1 MLSCF
6 IHCLVQYGKT
16 KHWTLRLL
24 YRNHEQITN
33 SKHDV
38 SIFWWSRQSN
48 APISGPR
55 LFLDRLLG
63 PSEGKTRVLKKTLG
77 ITLRWD
83 TNCQESQN
91 SADSSCWFRW
101 CLMTECMVRN
111 MIVTFSEDS
120 WNTAELSSSVVSIS
134 STLSGELPL
143 HWLNHPH
150 PVTFQHLQDVS
161 PWFLSR
167 SPWQPSPHPTFLKI
181 ICLAQLAKITI
192 ANLVFLCFS
201 ARFEWFEI
209 DGNINQPLKLAGP
222 NFKQR
227 Y

>member
-1 MLSCF
+1 MHQFPARAFSLIDF
-6 IHCLVQYGKT
+6 WDLQKE
-16 KHWTLRLL
+16 KH
-24 YRNHEQITN
+24 QC
-33 SKHDV
+33 S
-38 SIFWWSRQSN
+38 
-48 APISGPR
+48 
-55 LFLDRLLG
+55 
-63 PSEGKTRVLKKTLG
+63 KKTLG
-77 ITLRWD
+77 ITGRCD

-101 CLMTECMVRN
+101 CLITECMVRN

-134 STLSGELPL
+134 SPLSGELPL

-161 PWFLSR
+161 PWFLSG

-201 ARFEWFEI
+201 ARVWMVWSRQKH
-209 DGNINQPLKLAGP
+209 QPLKLAGP
-222 NFKQR
+222 NFKQTYIILR
-227 Y
+227 FWRVYHRLIAS

>member
-1 MLSCF
+1 MF
-6 IHCLVQYGKT
+6 QF
-16 KHWTLRLL
+16 
-24 YRNHEQITN
+24 
-33 SKHDV
+33 
-38 SIFWWSRQSN
+38 FWWSRQSN

-55 LFLDRLLG
+55 LFLERLLG
-63 PSEGKTRVLKKTLG
+63 PSEGKTRVLKKTLE
-77 ITLRWD
+77 ITGKWD

-101 CLMTECMVRN
+101 CLITECMVPN

-120 WNTAELSSSVVSIS
+120 WNTAELSSSIVSIS

-201 ARFEWFEI
+201 ARVWMVWNRRKHQSTVETGRAELQTTI
-209 DGNINQPLKLAGP
+209 HHTKILARLP
-222 NFKQR
+222 PPDRQLAFTSIPCR
-227 Y
+227 